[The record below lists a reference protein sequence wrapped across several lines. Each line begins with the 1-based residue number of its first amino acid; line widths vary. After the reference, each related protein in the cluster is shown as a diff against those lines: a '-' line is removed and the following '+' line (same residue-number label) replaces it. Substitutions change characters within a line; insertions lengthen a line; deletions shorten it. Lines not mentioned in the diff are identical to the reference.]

1 MSAASPPWATRIL
14 TQLEIEPVDID
25 IAALKRIAENLD
37 ASHST
42 DQLVVGFLA
51 GYAAG
56 LAQGADMASFER
68 AHAASLKFMDKITA
82 TDESKDS

>member
-1 MSAASPPWATRIL
+1 MTAASPPWANRIL
-14 TQLEIEPVDID
+14 KQLEIEPVDID
-25 IAALKRIAENLD
+25 IAALQRVAANLHANQSD
-37 ASHST
+37 

-56 LAQGADMASFER
+56 LAEGAEMASFER

-82 TDESKDS
+82 ADESEDS